1 MIRDTGWYKS
11 SASSSGNPSCVEVRI
26 IGSTLVGV
34 RDSKDP
40 VGHPFW
46 VSPTAWASF
55 LARATRG

>member
-26 IGSTLVGV
+26 IGSTGIGV

-40 VGHPFW
+40 SGRAIWLRLEPW
-46 VSPTAWASF
+46 VSCLGY
-55 LARATRG
+55 LARG